1 MNNQQP
7 QTNQQ
12 FYQQPPQIQNFQPQQ
27 PQKKKLKTWQ
37 IVLIV
42 IGALL
47 VLGAIASAG
56 SSSENE
62 NDKSSPASS
71 ASDNAKSSTAASVS
85 ASDYQPVDYLIV
97 YNNQSE
103 YKGKKVRLCGQI
115 NSIDTNITN
124 VTYIT
129 FKDGISG
136 LTGEIYC
143 NLAES
148 EGEKAKTQYK
158 KGDYVEIGGKVGD
171 FTLKT
176 LNIDECYVFSS
187 GDSVKKKIDEYKKQ
201 SEEKEAAKEKEASA
215 TAQKSKEDFIK
226 ECKTYTYKE
235 IARNP
240 GEFKGKKAKFEGQV
254 VQVMENGDNVV
265 MRVDVTKEANQ
276 FVSGGYMYSD
286 TVFVEYTRKSEKEIR
301 ILEDDIINMYGTLN
315 GTKSYDSVLG
325 GNITI
330 PYMLAEYIDVLSD

>member
-7 QTNQQ
+7 QSNQQ
-12 FYQQPPQIQNFQPQQ
+12 FYQQPPQMQNFQPQQ

-71 ASDNAKSSTAASVS
+71 ASDDAKSSTAASVS

-129 FKDGISG
+129 FKEGISG

-148 EGEKAKTQYK
+148 EGENAKSKYK
-158 KGDYVEIGGKVGD
+158 EGDYVEIGGTVGD
-171 FTLKT
+171 FSLKT
-176 LNIDECYVFSS
+176 LNIEDCYVFSS
-187 GDSVKKKIDEYKKQ
+187 GDSVKNTIDEYKKKAKD
-201 SEEKEAAKEKEASA
+201 EEASKEKEASEA
-215 TAQKSKEDFIK
+215 VQKSKDDFIK

-240 GEFKGKKAKFEGQV
+240 GNFTGQKAKFEGKVIQV
-254 VQVMENGDNVV
+254 AESGNKVV
-265 MRVDVTKEANQ
+265 LRVDVTKEENKFA
-276 FVSGGYMYSD
+276 SGGYLYTD
-286 TVFVEYTRKSEKEIR
+286 TVYVEYTRKSENESR

-315 GTKSYDSVLG
+315 GTKTYDSVLG
-325 GNITI
+325 SSITI
-330 PYMLAEYIDVLSD
+330 PYLIAEYIDVVSG

>member
-7 QTNQQ
+7 QTTQQ
-12 FYQQPPQIQNFQPQQ
+12 FYQQPPQIQNFQPPQ
-27 PQKKKLKTWQ
+27 PQKKKLKAWQ

-42 IGALL
+42 IGVIIALA
-47 VLGAIASAG
+47 AIAGIGGESEDEG
-56 SSSENE
+56 NSTSSSV
-62 NDKSSPASS
+62 
-71 ASDNAKSSTAASVS
+71 SDSSTDKASAASVS
-85 ASDYQPVDYLIV
+85 EADYQAIDYLIV

-103 YKGKKVRLCGQI
+103 YKGKNVRLCGKI

-330 PYMLAEYIDVLSD
+330 PYMLAEYIDVLLFD

>member
-7 QTNQQ
+7 QSNQQ
-12 FYQQPPQIQNFQPQQ
+12 FDQQPPQMQNFQPQQ

-37 IVLIV
+37 IVL

-71 ASDNAKSSTAASVS
+71 ASDDAKSSTAASVS

-129 FKDGISG
+129 FKEGISG

-148 EGEKAKTQYK
+148 EGENAKSKYK
-158 KGDYVEIGGKVGD
+158 EGDYVEIGGTVGD
-171 FTLKT
+171 FSLKT
-176 LNIDECYVFSS
+176 LNIEDCYVFSS
-187 GDSVKKKIDEYKKQ
+187 GDSVKNTIDEYKKKAKD
-201 SEEKEAAKEKEASA
+201 EEASKEKEASEA
-215 TAQKSKEDFIK
+215 VQKSKDDFIK

-240 GEFKGKKAKFEGQV
+240 GNFTGQKAKFEGKVIQV
-254 VQVMENGDNVV
+254 AESGNKVV
-265 MRVDVTKEANQ
+265 LRVDVTKEENEFA
-276 FVSGGYMYSD
+276 SGGYLYTD
-286 TVFVEYTRKSEKEIR
+286 TVYVEYTRKSENESR

-315 GTKSYDSVLG
+315 GTKTYDSVLG
-325 GNITI
+325 SSITI
-330 PYMLAEYIDVLSD
+330 PYLIAEYIDVVSG